1 VSALAVALPLA
12 LLYAYGLWRA
22 PARRRGWAAPAWFA
36 GLAVL
41 AVATSNG
48 LERAADREL
57 SMHMVQHE
65 LLGLV
70 AAPLLAAGAPVRLA
84 LAASGRTTR
93 LRLARILHARV
104 VVALTHPAAGALAF
118 AGILLAVHVP
128 AVYDLTLR
136 SGAVHAGVHAALL
149 WSALVLWMGLL
160 GADPLPRRASATAT
174 IAALVGAM
182 AAMAALGATL
192 AAQQHVVYA
201 PYARPGV
208 DALADQRV
216 AGGLMSVGGMV
227 VLVPLLLALAW
238 RALAAEER
246 RATVREARGLPAEGA
261 R

>member
-1 VSALAVALPLA
+1 VSALAATAPLA
-12 LLYAYGLWRA
+12 LLYAYGLLRA
-22 PARRRGWAAPAWFA
+22 PARRRVWAAPAWFG

-41 AVATSNG
+41 AVATSPV

-84 LAASGRTTR
+84 LAASGRATR
-93 LRLARILHARV
+93 RRLARLLHARA
-104 VVALTHPAAGALAF
+104 VVALTHPAAGAGLF
-118 AGILLAVHVP
+118 AGVLLAVHVP

-136 SGAVHAGVHAALL
+136 TGAVHAGVHAALL
-149 WSALVLWMGLL
+149 WSALLLWAGLL

-174 IAALVGAM
+174 IASLAVAM
-182 AAMAALGATL
+182 GAMAALGATL
-192 AAQQHVVYA
+192 AAEQHVVYT
-201 PYARPGV
+201 PYARPGA

-216 AGGLMSVGGMV
+216 AGGLMSVGGMAV
-227 VLVPLLLALAW
+227 VVPLLLALAW
-238 RALAAEER
+238 RALVAEER
-246 RATVREARGLPAEGA
+246 RATVREGRGLPAEGA

>member
-1 VSALAVALPLA
+1 MSALAATAPLA

-22 PARRRGWAAPAWFA
+22 PARRRTWAAAAWFA
-36 GLAVL
+36 GVAVL
-41 AVATSNG
+41 ALATSVPM
-48 LERAADREL
+48 ERAADREL

-84 LAASGRTTR
+84 LAASGRATR
-93 LRLARILHARV
+93 LRLARLLHARPLA
-104 VVALTHPAAGALAF
+104 ALTHPAAGAALF
-118 AGILLAVHVP
+118 AGVLLGVHVP

-136 SGAVHAGVHAALL
+136 YGAAHAGVHAALL
-149 WSALVLWMGLL
+149 WSALLLWMGLL
-160 GADPLPRRASATAT
+160 GADPLPRRVSATAT
-174 IAALVGAM
+174 VAALVVAM
-182 AAMAALGATL
+182 GAMAALGATL

-201 PYARPGV
+201 PYARGG
-208 DALADQRV
+208 ALADQRV
-216 AGGLMSVGGMV
+216 AGGLMSVGGMA

-238 RALAAEER
+238 RALVAEER

>member
-1 VSALAVALPLA
+1 VSAVLATAPLA
-12 LLYAYGLWRA
+12 LLYAYGLVRA
-22 PARRRGWAAPAWFA
+22 PARRRGHAAPAWFA

-41 AVATSNG
+41 AVATSPA

-65 LLGLV
+65 LLGLL

-93 LRLARILHARV
+93 LRLARLLHARAV
-104 VVALTHPAAGALAF
+104 TALTHPAAGAAVF
-118 AGILLAVHVP
+118 CGVLLAVHVP

-136 SGAVHAGVHAALL
+136 SGAAHAAVHAALL
-149 WSALVLWMGLL
+149 WSALLLWVGLL
-160 GADPLPRRASATAT
+160 GADPLPRRVSATAT
-174 IAALVGAM
+174 IASLVAAM
-182 AAMAALGATL
+182 GAMAALGATL
-192 AAQQHVVYA
+192 AAAPHVAYA

-216 AGGLMSVGGMV
+216 AGGVMSVGGMAV
-227 VLVPLLLALAW
+227 VVPLLLALAW
-238 RALAAEER
+238 RALVAEER
-246 RATVREARGLPAEGA
+246 RATVREARGLPPEGA

>member
-1 VSALAVALPLA
+1 MSALAATAPLA

-22 PARRRGWAAPAWFA
+22 PARRRTWAAAAWFA
-36 GLAVL
+36 GLAAL
-41 AVATSNG
+41 AVATSPP
-48 LERAADREL
+48 LERAADRAL

-84 LAASGRTTR
+84 LAASGRATR
-93 LRLARILHARV
+93 LRLGRILHARP
-104 VVALTHPAAGALAF
+104 VAALAHPAVGAALF
-118 AGILLAVHVP
+118 SGVLLAVHVP

-136 SGAVHAGVHAALL
+136 SGAFHAGVHAALL
-149 WSALVLWMGLL
+149 WSALLLWMGLL

-174 IAALVGAM
+174 IAALVVAM
-182 AAMAALGATL
+182 GAMAALGATL
-192 AAQQHVVYA
+192 AAQPHVVYA
-201 PYARPGV
+201 PYARGG
-208 DALADQRV
+208 ALADQHV

-238 RALAAEER
+238 RALVAEER
-246 RATVREARGLPAEGA
+246 RATVRERRGLPAEGA